1 MVMLAYLFAAF
12 SLKTDVSEGLTEE
25 RLEAVKRWNA
35 ALAWGGGDQERPQEN
50 VGAPAPEFLTP
61 FDTTLIPPG
70 SNTVQHGARQRKGT
84 PLDKGNLQG
93 PATPATRG
101 LSLVMS
107 RSAVRVRSSALCRE
121 AICRKNRVA
130 YRTPCDVTDS
140 YWHHSDL

>member
-61 FDTTLIPPG
+61 FDITLHHWER
-70 SNTVQHGARQRKGT
+70 NTVQHVASQRKETG
-84 PLDKGNLQG
+84 LDMRDLQ
-93 PATPATRG
+93 PWANPCNTLFITRNE
-101 LSLVMS
+101 L
-107 RSAVRVRSSALCRE
+107 RSAVRVRSSALTNYLQN
-121 AICRKNRVA
+121 ADK
-130 YRTPCDVTDS
+130 
-140 YWHHSDL
+140 

>member
-61 FDTTLIPPG
+61 FDITL
-70 SNTVQHGARQRKGT
+70 T
-84 PLDKGNLQG
+84 PLGAQYG
-93 PATPATRG
+93 ATRG
-101 LSLVMS
+101 IAEKRNRLRYAGLRTSMNPGELSKS
-107 RSAVRVRSSALCRE
+107 
-121 AICRKNRVA
+121 
-130 YRTPCDVTDS
+130 
-140 YWHHSDL
+140 HS

>member
-61 FDTTLIPPG
+61 FDITL
-70 SNTVQHGARQRKGT
+70 T
-84 PLDKGNLQG
+84 PLGAQYG
-93 PATPATRG
+93 ATRG
-101 LSLVMS
+101 MAQQRNPLRYAGFASLCKPLQRLS
-107 RSAVRVRSSALCRE
+107 
-121 AICRKNRVA
+121 
-130 YRTPCDVTDS
+130 D
-140 YWHHSDL
+140 HS

>member
-61 FDTTLIPPG
+61 FDITLTPLG
-70 SNTVQHGARQRKGT
+70 AQYGATRSNAEQRKPLKYTVFATSCT
-84 PLDKGNLQG
+84 PLQRL
-93 PATPATRG
+93 
-101 LSLVMS
+101 M
-107 RSAVRVRSSALCRE
+107 
-121 AICRKNRVA
+121 
-130 YRTPCDVTDS
+130 
-140 YWHHSDL
+140 H